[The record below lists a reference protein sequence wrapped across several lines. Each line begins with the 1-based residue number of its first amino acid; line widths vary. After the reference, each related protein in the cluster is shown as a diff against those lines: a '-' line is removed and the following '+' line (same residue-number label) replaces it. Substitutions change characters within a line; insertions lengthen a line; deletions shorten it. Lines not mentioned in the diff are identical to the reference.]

1 MQGIGADDIFI
12 TIDSYEHTKV
22 EYVGHVAAASNLGD
36 GTSSQVMKQRLLND
50 PDIVKRRI
58 VSAYKTAGSMMLI
71 SSVTTAICF
80 YSNVLSTVVSVSD
93 FGSYMGTVV
102 LLNYVHVMTI
112 LPSALLVNELHIK
125 PLQRKIWTT
134 ISWPKQTN
142 GYEERNANPNNPL
155 DASIDGVPAEDTLMQ
170 KNDFIENGN
179 LAETAVALDDHDR
192 ELTTPATTMSSDEV
206 KRSQSFDEAEASHEP
221 SLVTPDDYNFLH
233 HTKEMGILDRFFVNT
248 YAPTIYKL
256 RWAIMLISV
265 IAAVVFGVLAW
276 MNFAMYDGTIIV
288 FKEKYNLGRVQR
300 VVVSLSSYL

>member
-22 EYVGHVAAASNLGD
+22 EYICHIDTTFDPGEE
-36 GTSSQVMKQRLLND
+36 TSSQVMKERLLSD
-50 PDIVKRRI
+50 PDIVKKRI

-125 PLQRKIWTT
+125 PLQRKLWAT
-134 ISWPKQTN
+134 ICCPKQTN
-142 GYEERNANPNNPL
+142 RCVERNASPNNAL
-155 DASIDGVPAEDTLMQ
+155 DESIVHGVPAEETLIE
-170 KNDFIENGN
+170 KDDFIENGN
-179 LAETAVALDDHDR
+179 FAEIAVSVTLDDHDR
-192 ELTTPATTMSSDEV
+192 ELTTPATTMSSDDV
-206 KRSQSFDEAEASHEP
+206 KDGRPEDSHE
-221 SLVTPDDYNFLH
+221 SSHRPDDYNFLH
-233 HTKEMGILDRFFVNT
+233 HTKEMGMLDRFFVNK

-256 RWAIMLISV
+256 RWVIMFISV

-276 MNFAMYDGTIIV
+276 MNFAMYDGTIVV

-300 VVVSLSSYL
+300 VVVSLFSYF

>member
-22 EYVGHVAAASNLGD
+22 EYICHIDTTFDLGEE
-36 GTSSQVMKQRLLND
+36 TSSQVMKERLLSD
-50 PDIVKRRI
+50 PDIVKKRI

-102 LLNYVHVMTI
+102 LLNYIHVMTI

-125 PLQRKIWTT
+125 PLQRKLWAT
-134 ISWPKQTN
+134 IRWSKQTN
-142 GYEERNANPNNPL
+142 SNGCDERNASPNNAL
-155 DASIDGVPAEDTLMQ
+155 DESIDGVPAEETLIQ
-170 KNDFIENGN
+170 KDDFIENGN
-179 LAETAVALDDHDR
+179 LAEIAVSVALDDHDR
-192 ELTTPATTMSSDEV
+192 ELTTPATTMSSDDV
-206 KRSQSFDEAEASHEP
+206 KDGRPEDSHE
-221 SLVTPDDYNFLH
+221 SSHRPDDYNFLH
-233 HTKEMGILDRFFVNT
+233 HTKEMGMLDRFFVDK

-256 RWAIMLISV
+256 RWVIMFTSV
-265 IAAVVFGVLAW
+265 IAAVAFGVLAW
-276 MNFAMYDGTIIV
+276 MNFAMYDGTIVV

-300 VVVSLSSYL
+300 VVVSLFSYF